1 MEPIVTTLALH
12 RPDETTAP
20 AVPPQLLHVDCGAHT
35 AAVEALAAK
44 LAATAV
50 ERDKRGGTALAER
63 ALIRQS
69 GLLTLSVP
77 RQYGGAGE
85 SWPLIYR
92 IVRRLAAADSSLA
105 HLYGFQHLQIAT
117 ILLFAN
123 AGQQQRYLSGTIEYN
138 WFWGNATNALDGN
151 IALQPASDASGE
163 HYTLDGFKTF
173 CSGALDS
180 DMLNVSA
187 PRGGD
192 PSNRIILT
200 IPSRRAGVHAN
211 EDWDAIGQRQTD
223 SGSVRFERVRVEAD
237 EILGPPGPG
246 GSPRATLRPCVSQL
260 VLTEIYNGNALGAL
274 AAARAYTL
282 EQARPWG
289 SSGVA
294 RAAEDPFIQQRY
306 GELWSKYRAA
316 VSLTEN
322 AARTLQETWDLGD
335 AITPQQRGAAAVA
348 IAEARVFAA
357 RTALEVTAQIFETMG
372 ARATASRW
380 GFDRFWRN
388 VRTHSLHDPLDY
400 KLRDIG
406 HWLLSGE
413 PPLPSIYS

>member
-1 MEPIVTTLALH
+1 MTALSLH
-12 RPDETTAP
+12 RPDP
-20 AVPPQLLHVDCGAHT
+20 AATPPSPPDVLRVDCGAYT
-35 AAVEALAAK
+35 EAVETLAAQ

-69 GLLTLSVP
+69 GLLNLSVP
-77 RQYGGAGE
+77 KEFGGPGE
-85 SWPLIYR
+85 RWPLVYR
-92 IVRRLAAADSSLA
+92 IVRRLAAADSSMA

-117 ILLFAN
+117 LLLFAN
-123 AGQQQRYLSGTIEYN
+123 PEQQRRYLRGTVEQG

-151 IALQPASDASGE
+151 IALLPSGDPGDP
-163 HYTLDGFKTF
+163 YTLHGLKTF

-192 PSNRIILT
+192 PANRLIVA
-200 IPSRRAGVHAN
+200 IPSRRTGVHPS

-223 SGSVRFERVRVEAD
+223 SGSVRFEQVRVDAD
-237 EILGPPGPG
+237 EVLGPPGPG

-274 AAARAYTL
+274 AAARAYVV
-282 EQARPWG
+282 EQGRPWF
-289 SSGVA
+289 SAGVA
-294 RAAEDPFIQQRY
+294 KASDDPYVQQRI
-306 GELWSKYRAA
+306 GELWSKTRAA
-316 VSLTEN
+316 VALTER
-322 AARTLQETWDLGD
+322 AAQSLQDAWDLGD
-335 AITPQQRGAAAVA
+335 AITPQQRGEVAVG

-357 RTALEVTAQIFETMG
+357 RSALDVTSQIFETMG

-380 GFDRFWRN
+380 GFDRWWRN

-400 KLRDIG
+400 KLRDVG
-406 HWLLSGE
+406 HWLLTGE

>member
-1 MEPIVTTLALH
+1 MSAAPSNQQQSSAQ
-12 RPDETTAP
+12 AP
-20 AVPPQLLHVDCGAHT
+20 APPELLHQDCGAHT
-35 AAVEALAAK
+35 EAVEILAAQ

-63 ALIRQS
+63 NLLRQS
-69 GLLTLSVP
+69 GLLNLSVP
-77 RQYGGAGE
+77 REFGGAGE
-85 SWPLIYR
+85 HWPTIYR

-123 AGQQQRYLSGTIEYN
+123 PEQQRRYLRGTTAHR
-138 WFWGNATNALDGN
+138 WFWGNATNALDGQFELRADGN
-151 IALQPASDASGE
+151 GYRLQ
-163 HYTLDGFKTF
+163 GFKTF

-192 PSNRIILT
+192 PSNRVILA
-200 IPSRRAGVHAN
+200 IPSRRDGVHPN
-211 EDWDAIGQRQTD
+211 LDWDAIGQRQTD
-223 SGSVRFERVRVEAD
+223 SGSVRFEQVRVESD

-282 EQARPWG
+282 EQARPWI

-294 RAAEDPFIQQRY
+294 RAADDPYIRQRY
-306 GELWSKYRAA
+306 GTLWMQYRAA
-316 VSLTEN
+316 EALSE
-322 AARTLQETWDLGD
+322 AAAQRLQWAWDLGD
-335 AITPQQRGAAAVA
+335 AITPTQRGEAALA
-348 IAEARVFAA
+348 IGEARVFTARAA
-357 RTALEVTAQIFETMG
+357 LDITAQIFETMG
-372 ARATASRW
+372 ARATAARW
-380 GFDRFWRN
+380 GFDRYWRN

-400 KLRDIG
+400 KLHDLGR
-406 HWLLSGE
+406 WLLDGE
-413 PPLPSIYS
+413 PPVPSIYS

>member
-1 MEPIVTTLALH
+1 MSTLTLH
-12 RPDETTAP
+12 RPDHPAQPGAAAP
-20 AVPPQLLHVDCGAHT
+20 PPALLHVDCGAHT
-35 AAVEALAAK
+35 AAVEALAVS

-77 RQYGGAGE
+77 REFGGPGE
-85 SWPLIYR
+85 PWPLIYR

-123 AGQQQRYLSGTIEYN
+123 ARQQRHYLDGTIRHN

-151 IALQPASDASGE
+151 IVLEPAGE
-163 HYTLDGFKTF
+163 GGYTLHGLKTF

-192 PSNRIILT
+192 PSNRLIAA
-200 IPSRRAGVHAN
+200 IPSRRSGVHAN

-223 SGSVRFERVRVEAD
+223 SGSVRFEQVRVEAD

-274 AAARAYTL
+274 AAARDYTL
-282 EQARPWG
+282 EQARPWI

-294 RAAEDPFIQQRY
+294 KAADDPFIQQRY
-306 GELWSKYRAA
+306 GELWSKYHAA
-316 VSLTEN
+316 VSLTES
-322 AARTLQETWDLGD
+322 AAQALQQAWDLGE

-380 GFDRFWRN
+380 GFDRWWRN

-400 KLRDIG
+400 KLRDVG

-413 PPLPSIYS
+413 PPQPSIYS

>member
-1 MEPIVTTLALH
+1 MSPLTLHHPEPSGTPPAP
-12 RPDETTAP
+12 PD
-20 AVPPQLLHVDCGAHT
+20 LLHVDCGAYT
-35 AAVEALAAK
+35 ATVDALAVK

-77 RQYGGAGE
+77 RQYGGPGE
-85 SWPLIYR
+85 RWPLIYR

-123 AGQQQRYLSGTIEYN
+123 PAQQQHYLDGTVRHN

-151 IALQPASDASGE
+151 IVLQPASDSAGE
-163 HYTLDGFKTF
+163 HYTLNGLKTF

-192 PSNRIILT
+192 PSNRLIIA
-200 IPSRRAGVHAN
+200 IPSRRTGIHAN

-223 SGSVRFERVRVEAD
+223 SGSVRFEQVRVEAA

-282 EQARPWG
+282 EQARPWV

-294 RAAEDPFIQQRY
+294 KAGDDPFIQQRY

-316 VSLTEN
+316 VSLTEQ
-322 AARTLQETWDLGD
+322 AAQALQEAWDLGET
-335 AITPQQRGAAAVA
+335 ITPQQRGAAAVA

-357 RTALEVTAQIFETMG
+357 RSALEVTAQIFETMG

-380 GFDRFWRN
+380 GFDRWWRN

>member
-1 MEPIVTTLALH
+1 VEATVSALSLH
-12 RPDETTAP
+12 RPDPE
-20 AVPPQLLHVDCGAHT
+20 AVVPTPPEFLRVDCGAYT
-35 AAVEALAAK
+35 SAAEALATK

-69 GLLTLSVP
+69 GLLNLSVP
-77 RQYGGAGE
+77 PEFGGPGE
-85 SWPLIYR
+85 RWPLIYR
-92 IVRRLAAADSSLA
+92 IVRRLAAADSSMA

-117 ILLFAN
+117 LLLFAN
-123 AGQQQRYLSGTIEYN
+123 PAQQQRYLRGTIEHN

-151 IALQPASDASGE
+151 IALQPASDTAGD
-163 HYTLDGFKTF
+163 HYTLHGLKTF

-192 PSNRIILT
+192 PANRLIVT
-200 IPSRRAGVHAN
+200 IPTRRSGIHAN
-211 EDWDAIGQRQTD
+211 EDWDTIGQRQTD
-223 SGSVRFERVRVEAD
+223 SGSVRFDQVRVEPD

-274 AAARAYTL
+274 AAARAYVI
-282 EQARPWG
+282 EQGRPWF
-289 SSGVA
+289 SAGVA
-294 RAAEDPFIQQRY
+294 KATDDPYVQQRY
-306 GELWSKYRAA
+306 GDLWSKYRAA
-316 VSLTEN
+316 ASLTES
-322 AARTLQETWDLGD
+322 AAQTLQDAWDLGN
-335 AITPQQRGAAAVA
+335 AITPQQRGDVAVA

-380 GFDRFWRN
+380 GFDRWWRN

-406 HWLLSGE
+406 HWLLTGE
-413 PPLPSIYS
+413 PPVPSIYS

>member
-1 MEPIVTTLALH
+1 MSALSLH
-12 RPDETTAP
+12 RPDPDAAP
-20 AVPPQLLHVDCGAHT
+20 LAPPELLRVDCGAHT
-35 AAVEALAAK
+35 AAVEALAGK
-44 LAATAV
+44 LAVTAV

-69 GLLTLSVP
+69 GLLNLSVP
-77 RQYGGAGE
+77 KQYGGAGE
-85 SWPLIYR
+85 RWPLIYR

-123 AGQQQRYLSGTIEYN
+123 PRQQQHYLDGTVRHN

-151 IALQPASDASGE
+151 IVLQPASDSAGE
-163 HYTLDGFKTF
+163 HYTLDGLKTF

-192 PSNRIILT
+192 PSNRLIVA
-200 IPSRRAGVHAN
+200 IPSRRAGIHAN

-223 SGSVRFERVRVEAD
+223 SGSVRFEQVRVEAA

-274 AAARAYTL
+274 AAARAYTR
-282 EQARPWG
+282 EQARPWI

-294 RAAEDPFIQQRY
+294 RAIDDPYVQQRY

-316 VSLTEN
+316 VSLSES
-322 AARTLQETWDLGD
+322 AARTLQDAWDLGD

-380 GFDRFWRN
+380 GFDRWWRN

-413 PPLPSIYS
+413 APLPSIYS

>member
-1 MEPIVTTLALH
+1 MTSARVLQLPSAPESSPAP
-12 RPDETTAP
+12 PD
-20 AVPPQLLHVDCGAHT
+20 LLQIDCGSYS
-35 AAVEALAAK
+35 AAVETLSAR

-63 ALIRQS
+63 ALLRQS

-77 RQYGGAGE
+77 REYGGAGE
-85 SWPLIYR
+85 RWPTIYR

-105 HLYGFQHLQIAT
+105 HLYGFQHLQVAT
-117 ILLFAN
+117 ILLFGNPA
-123 AGQQQRYLSGTIEYN
+123 QQRRYLRGTVAHN

-151 IALQPASDASGE
+151 IELRP
-163 HYTLDGFKTF
+163 DGDGYRLHGLKTF

-180 DMLNVSA
+180 DMLNVST

-192 PSNRIILT
+192 PCDRLILT
-200 IPSRRAGVHAN
+200 IPTRRGGIHAN
-211 EDWDAIGQRQTD
+211 QDWDAIGQRQTD
-223 SGSVRFERVRVEAD
+223 SGSVRFEQVRVEAD
-237 EILGPPGPG
+237 EILGPPGAG

-282 EQARPWG
+282 EQARPWI

-294 RAAEDPFIQQRY
+294 RSADDPYIRQRY
-306 GELWSKYRAA
+306 GALWMQYRAA
-316 VSLTEN
+316 ATLSE
-322 AARTLQETWDLGD
+322 AAAQQLQQAWELGD
-335 AITPQQRGAAAVA
+335 AITPAQRGEVALA

-357 RTALEVTAQIFETMG
+357 RTALDITAQIFDTMG
-372 ARATASRW
+372 ARATAARW
-380 GFDRFWRN
+380 GFDRYWRN

-406 HWLLSGE
+406 QWLLDGA
-413 PPLPSIYS
+413 PPVPSIYS